1 LRSTHNSQAGGAN
14 EFAASFAYRDNG
26 TPPMAKNDYEDTL
39 EALQIQL
46 VETQAW
52 AIEQELK
59 IVIVFEGRD
68 AAGKDGAIKRM
79 TEFMAPRQTR
89 VVALPKPN
97 DRELTQWYF
106 QRYAAHLPAAG
117 ETVFFNRSWYNR
129 AGVEAVMGF
138 CTPAQHD
145 RFLHDAPHFER
156 MLTQSGTTL
165 IKLWLDISQEEQ
177 SRRLDERTT
186 HPLKRFKVSPLDA
199 EAQKRWAD
207 YSAARD
213 QMLERTHFDY
223 APWTVVATDNKK
235 KARLNIIRHVLH
247 QLNRPGLECQKPDP
261 DIVFS
266 ADESRERLAR

>member
-89 VVALPKPN
+89 VIALPKPS

-106 QRYAAHLPAAG
+106 QRYAPHLPAAG
-117 ETVFFNRSWYNR
+117 EIVFFNRSWYNR

-138 CTPAQHD
+138 CTPAQHE

-156 MLTQSGTTL
+156 MLTQSGVTL
-165 IKLWLDISQEEQ
+165 IKLWLDISQDEQ
-177 SRRLDERTT
+177 ARRLEERTT

-199 EAQKRWAD
+199 EAQKRWSD

-266 ADESRERLAR
+266 ADEAKGRLAR

>member
-1 LRSTHNSQAGGAN
+1 
-14 EFAASFAYRDNG
+14 
-26 TPPMAKNDYEDTL
+26 MAKNDYDDTL

-52 AIEQELK
+52 AIEQGLK
-59 IVIVFEGRD
+59 VVIVFEGRD

-97 DRELTQWYF
+97 DRELSQWYF
-106 QRYAAHLPAAG
+106 QRYAPHLPAAG
-117 ETVFFNRSWYNR
+117 ETVYLNRSRYNR
-129 AGVEAVMGF
+129 AGVEPVMGF
-138 CTPAQHD
+138 CTPEQHE

-156 MLTQSGTTL
+156 MLTQSGAIL
-165 IKLWLDISQEEQ
+165 IKLWLDISREEQ
-177 SRRLDERTT
+177 DRRLEERTT

-247 QLNRPGLECQKPDP
+247 QLNCPTLEAKKPDP
-261 DIVFS
+261 DIVFP
-266 ADESRERLAR
+266 ADKARGRLAK

>member
-1 LRSTHNSQAGGAN
+1 
-14 EFAASFAYRDNG
+14 
-26 TPPMAKNDYEDTL
+26 MAKNDYDDTL

-52 AIEQELK
+52 AIEKGLK
-59 IVIVFEGRD
+59 VVIVFEGRD

-97 DRELTQWYF
+97 DRELSQWYF
-106 QRYAAHLPAAG
+106 QRYTPHLPAAG

-129 AGVEAVMGF
+129 AGVESVMGF
-138 CTPAQHD
+138 CTPEQHEQ
-145 RFLHDAPHFER
+145 FLHDAPHFER
-156 MLTQSGTTL
+156 MLMQSGTLL

-177 SRRLDERTT
+177 ARRLEERTT

-199 EAQKRWAD
+199 EAQRRWSD

-213 QMLERTHFDY
+213 QMLERTHSEH
-223 APWTVVATDNKK
+223 APWIIVGTDNKK

-247 QLNRPGLECQKPDP
+247 QLDRPGLEAKKPDP

-266 ADESRERLAR
+266 AHKAKGRLAK

>member
-1 LRSTHNSQAGGAN
+1 
-14 EFAASFAYRDNG
+14 
-26 TPPMAKNDYEDTL
+26 MAKNDYEDTL

-52 AIEQELK
+52 AIEQGLK
-59 IVIVFEGRD
+59 VVIVFEGRD

-165 IKLWLDISQEEQ
+165 IKLWLDISREEQ
-177 SRRLDERTT
+177 DRRLEERTT

-247 QLNRPGLECQKPDP
+247 QLNCPGLEAGKPDP
-261 DIVFS
+261 DIVFP
-266 ADESRERLAR
+266 ADKAKGRLAK

>member
-1 LRSTHNSQAGGAN
+1 
-14 EFAASFAYRDNG
+14 
-26 TPPMAKNDYEDTL
+26 MAKDNYADTL

-52 AIEQELK
+52 AIEQGLK
-59 IVIVFEGRD
+59 VVIVFEGRD

-106 QRYAAHLPAAG
+106 QRYAPHLPAAG
-117 ETVFFNRSWYNR
+117 EIVFFNRSWYNR

-138 CTPAQHD
+138 CTPEQHE

-156 MLTQSGTTL
+156 MLTQSGTIL
-165 IKLWLDISQEEQ
+165 IKLWLDITQDEQ
-177 SRRLDERTT
+177 SRRLEERTT

-199 EAQKRWAD
+199 VAQSRWSD

-235 KARLNIIRHVLH
+235 KARINIIRHVLQ
-247 QLNRPGLECQKPDP
+247 QLNCPTLEAKKPDP

-266 ADESRERLAR
+266 ADKARGRLAK

>member
-1 LRSTHNSQAGGAN
+1 
-14 EFAASFAYRDNG
+14 
-26 TPPMAKNDYEDTL
+26 MAKNDYEDTL

-52 AIEQELK
+52 AIEKGLK
-59 IVIVFEGRD
+59 VVIVFEGRD

-89 VVALPKPN
+89 MVALPKPS

-106 QRYAAHLPAAG
+106 QRYSPHLPAAG
-117 ETVFFNRSWYNR
+117 EIVFFNRSWYNR
-129 AGVEAVMGF
+129 AGVEPVMGF
-138 CTPAQHD
+138 CTPEQHE

-165 IKLWLDISQEEQ
+165 IKLWLDISQDEQ
-177 SRRLDERTT
+177 SRRLEERTT

-199 EAQKRWAD
+199 EAQARWSA

-213 QMLERTHFDY
+213 QMLERTHTDY

-247 QLNRPGLECQKPDP
+247 RLNCPGLEAKKPDS
-261 DIVFS
+261 DIVFA
-266 ADESRERLAR
+266 ADKAKGRLAP

>member
-1 LRSTHNSQAGGAN
+1 
-14 EFAASFAYRDNG
+14 
-26 TPPMAKNDYEDTL
+26 MAKDSYADTL

-46 VETQAW
+46 VESQAW
-52 AIEQELK
+52 AIEQGMK

-97 DRELTQWYF
+97 DRELSQWYF
-106 QRYAAHLPAAG
+106 QRYTAHLPAAG

-138 CTPAQHD
+138 CTVAQHE

-156 MLTQSGTTL
+156 MLTQSGTIL

-186 HPLKRFKVSPLDA
+186 HPLKRFKVSPLDG
-199 EAQKRWAD
+199 EAQARWSD

-213 QMLERTHFDY
+213 QMLERTHMDY
-223 APWTVVATDNKK
+223 APWTVIATDNKK

-247 QLNRPGLECQKPDP
+247 QLNCPGLEAKQPDP

-266 ADESRERLAR
+266 ADQAEGRLAK

>member
-1 LRSTHNSQAGGAN
+1 
-14 EFAASFAYRDNG
+14 
-26 TPPMAKNDYEDTL
+26 MAKNDYDDIL

-52 AIEQELK
+52 AIEQGLK
-59 IVIVFEGRD
+59 VVIVLEGRD

-106 QRYAAHLPAAG
+106 QRYSQHLPAAG
-117 ETVFFNRSWYNR
+117 EIVFFNRSWYNR
-129 AGVEAVMGF
+129 AGVEPVMGF
-138 CTPAQHD
+138 CTEEQHE

-177 SRRLDERTT
+177 SRRLEERTT
-186 HPLKRFKVSPLDA
+186 HPLIRFKVSPLAAQAQARWDA
-199 EAQKRWAD
+199 

-213 QMLERTHFDY
+213 QMLERTHVEY
-223 APWTVVATDNKK
+223 APWTVIATDNKK

-247 QLNRPGLECQKPDP
+247 RLNCPGLEAKKPDS

-266 ADESRERLAR
+266 ADKAEGRLAK